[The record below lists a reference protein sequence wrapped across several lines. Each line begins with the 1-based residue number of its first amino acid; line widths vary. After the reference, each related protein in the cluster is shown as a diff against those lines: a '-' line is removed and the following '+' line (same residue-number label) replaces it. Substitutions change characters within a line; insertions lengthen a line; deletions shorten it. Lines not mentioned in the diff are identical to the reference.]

1 MIPKLIHQVWLGGPL
16 PDRFAPFIGSWH
28 RLHPEW
34 DYRLWQEE
42 DLPELQNQD
51 LYDRA
56 PELAPGFVG
65 QLRADIVRYEL
76 LYLHGGVYVDV
87 DMEALR
93 PIDELLEP
101 GVWQGPEEDRPRTPE
116 VFFGWEVMQ
125 AHFRWVNN
133 AIIGATVLHPL
144 MFQLIEN
151 LPENVKRRAGRRPNW
166 LSGPK
171 YVTPQLHLFER
182 QGGEGVVI
190 YPQEYFYP
198 YAFNEL
204 DRAGETF
211 DRAYAVHHWDN
222 QRKLRR
228 KPL

>member
-28 RLHPEW
+28 RLQPEW

-76 LYLHGGVYVDV
+76 LYLHGGVYVDT

-93 PIDELLEP
+93 PIDELLD
-101 GVWQGPEEDRPRTPE
+101 GVEC
-116 VFFGWEVMQ
+116 FLGWEVENTW
-125 AHFRWVNN
+125 ANN
-133 AIIGATVLHPL
+133 AIIGAEPLHDFL
-144 MFQLIEN
+144 FQLIEN
-151 LPENVKRRAGRRPNW
+151 LPANVAARTGRRPNW

-171 YVTPQLHLFER
+171 YVTPQLALYRR
-182 QGGEGVVI
+182 QGGEGVHV
-190 YPQEYFYP
+190 YPREHFYP

-211 DRAYAVHHWDN
+211 ERSFTAHHWDN